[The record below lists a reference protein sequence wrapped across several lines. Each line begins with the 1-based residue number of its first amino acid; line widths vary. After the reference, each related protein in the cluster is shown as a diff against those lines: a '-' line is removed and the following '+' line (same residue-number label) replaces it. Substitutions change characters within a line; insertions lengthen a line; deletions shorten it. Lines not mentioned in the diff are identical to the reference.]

1 MKNRPNQLLEASD
14 NETFM
19 YFLRTGE
26 KVGTVKVYVQQYHAR
41 NLDKVKMYLDL
52 VLRLKIIG
60 ISWSSCV
67 HTRFR
72 GAYRSVIQNSSVT
85 YGHNTH
91 MF

>member
-1 MKNRPNQLLEASD
+1 MMKNRHNKLLEASD

-60 ISWSSCV
+60 IS
-67 HTRFR
+67 
-72 GAYRSVIQNSSVT
+72 
-85 YGHNTH
+85 
-91 MF
+91 